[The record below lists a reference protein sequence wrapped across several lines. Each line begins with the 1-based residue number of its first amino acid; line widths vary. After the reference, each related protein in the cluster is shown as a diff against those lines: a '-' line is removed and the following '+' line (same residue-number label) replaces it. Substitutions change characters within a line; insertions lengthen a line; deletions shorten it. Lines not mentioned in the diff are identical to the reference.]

1 METMPMTE
9 EAVTILSAGLKLSGV
24 VHVPRGLR
32 PSERRGAFLVLHG
45 FGSNKTSSNTMQPT
59 KVLSELGYVVLRFD
73 MRGCGDSEGEF
84 GRVICLEQVEDT
96 RSALTFLARHPAVDP
111 ERIGLIGSSFGGAVA
126 VYTGGV
132 DARVAAVIS
141 NGGWGDGERKFRGQ
155 HKSPQEWAR
164 FTNMLKEGREHRART
179 GKSLM
184 VPRYDIVPIPPHLRS
199 NLASNSIQSFPAET
213 AQSMFDF
220 RADDVVARIAPRP
233 LLLLHAANDS
243 VTPTEQSIELFK
255 RGQYSRL
262 GAAARLARR
271 LFSGDGGGEKSGGGN
286 APVSAA
292 PERVPTMRRNGLGR
306 WARTCS
312 MTALCAFVG
321 WGTSVAAD
329 DYPSRPL
336 RLVLGFT
343 AGGPTDIPARFL
355 ADRLS
360 ASLGKPVMVENKP
373 GAGAL
378 LAAMDV
384 LSRPRDGHDLLLCTY
399 FDAVNTLLYRNA
411 KYKLSDIV
419 GISLIAKYSYAV
431 AVSHSVPA
439 QSFNELIEYTKAHP
453 ERINYG
459 HLGAGSTQNLLAK
472 KLEKATGMKMT
483 PFPTRAPRKHCR
495 RSSPGERTS

>member
-9 EAVTILSAGLKLSGV
+9 EAVTIPSAGLKLSGV
-24 VHVPRGLR
+24 VHVPRSLR

-243 VTPTEQSIELFK
+243 VTPTEQSVELFK
-255 RGQYSRL
+255 RAGQPTELHLISDADHFMFGEGNTRVWDLLRGWL
-262 GAAARLARR
+262 GDYFLATAAA
-271 LFSGDGGGEKSGGGN
+271 KK
-286 APVSAA
+286 AA
-292 PERVPTMRRNGLGR
+292 
-306 WARTCS
+306 
-312 MTALCAFVG
+312 
-321 WGTSVAAD
+321 
-329 DYPSRPL
+329 
-336 RLVLGFT
+336 
-343 AGGPTDIPARFL
+343 AG
-355 ADRLS
+355 
-360 ASLGKPVMVENKP
+360 M
-373 GAGAL
+373 
-378 LAAMDV
+378 
-384 LSRPRDGHDLLLCTY
+384 H
-399 FDAVNTLLYRNA
+399 
-411 KYKLSDIV
+411 
-419 GISLIAKYSYAV
+419 
-431 AVSHSVPA
+431 
-439 QSFNELIEYTKAHP
+439 Q
-453 ERINYG
+453 
-459 HLGAGSTQNLLAK
+459 
-472 KLEKATGMKMT
+472 
-483 PFPTRAPRKHCR
+483 
-495 RSSPGERTS
+495 